1 MLWLMRAPVILFV
14 ALVIGCGRA
23 PNVIVGKWH
32 LVQPPAEGTTDLIL
46 NKDGTA
52 VRVDRP
58 NAANKQAGELQG
70 KYTAKGSDVTVTLE
84 GPQVLKGSLQGESLV
99 LDGPT
104 GRLVFK
110 K

>member
-1 MLWLMRAPVILFV
+1 MLFPMRILV
-14 ALVIGCGRA
+14 AVCLALAIGCGRA

-58 NAANKQAGELQG
+58 NAADKQAGELPG
-70 KYTAKGSDVTVTLE
+70 KYVAKGAEVVVTLE
-84 GPQVLKGSLQGESLV
+84 GQKDLRGSLQGYSLI
-99 LDGPT
+99 LDGPG